1 MTGQQ
6 RVDLKPGSHFLN
18 VSLLFACY
26 SYKPGRHDLEG
37 RGMNTNEI
45 GMKVWGVCTV
55 ALAIA
60 ALAVVVLGAR
70 I

>member
-1 MTGQQ
+1 
-6 RVDLKPGSHFLN
+6 
-18 VSLLFACY
+18 
-26 SYKPGRHDLEG
+26 
-37 RGMNTNEI
+37 MNTNEI